1 MRRGWFGGGTGGRW
15 RWCSR
20 PVWQVGGCRS
30 EGEGGM
36 LALLLVKGMLELLLE
51 LERELQLLAR
61 VPALL
66 LEMELL
72 LARELASVLLLELEP
87 QQLLMA
93 LLPVKLELQ
102 SMTLL
107 A

>member
-1 MRRGWFGGGTGGRW
+1 
-15 RWCSR
+15 
-20 PVWQVGGCRS
+20 
-30 EGEGGM
+30 M